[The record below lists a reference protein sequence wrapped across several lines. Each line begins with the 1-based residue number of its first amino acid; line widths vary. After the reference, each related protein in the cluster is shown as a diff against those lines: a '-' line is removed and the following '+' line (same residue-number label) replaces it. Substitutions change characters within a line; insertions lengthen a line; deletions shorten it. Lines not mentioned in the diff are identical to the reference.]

1 MLDHSEPWL
10 LVVAEVAGFVVLAV
24 RQPPVALVA
33 SEQPLAVAGQALPLA
48 VGAVVPLVELELA
61 AVAGL
66 LADVGPLAV
75 GAVVVVAAVAV
86 TVLLAHGLVVL
97 VEAEGSDKIILVSTS
112 KTSPP
117 LPIFSSK

>member
-10 LVVAEVAGFVVLAV
+10 LVVAEVAGFVMLAV

-33 SEQPLAVAGQALPLA
+33 SEQLLAVAEQALPLA
-48 VGAVVPLVELELA
+48 VGAVVPLVELA

-75 GAVVVVAAVAV
+75 GAVVVAAAVAV
-86 TVLLAHGLVVL
+86 TVLLAHGLAVL
-97 VEAEGSDKIILVSTS
+97 VEAEGSDKIILVSIP
-112 KTSPP
+112 KTSPS